1 MNYLNFPDD
10 EEDRVDSDTS
20 DVIVNKLFN
29 KITGLGTR
37 ERERDLTNVKYIYI
51 YETYSNCCIYDN
63 CYYSNRKLL

>member
-1 MNYLNFPDD
+1 MSMNYLNFPDD

-51 YETYSNCCIYDN
+51 WNIF
-63 CYYSNRKLL
+63 